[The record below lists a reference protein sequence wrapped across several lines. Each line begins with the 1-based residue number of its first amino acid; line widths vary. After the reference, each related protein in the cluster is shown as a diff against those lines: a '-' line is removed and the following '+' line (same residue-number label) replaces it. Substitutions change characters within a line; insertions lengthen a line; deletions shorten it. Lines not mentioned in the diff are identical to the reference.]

1 MDLEPGTAA
10 DEPDGGGVGAG
21 AGGGKVMSTIKGVGN
36 KSLTHTNSLN
46 TIAAKVPRHG
56 VVTSHEEELGAC
68 LDNIR
73 VWGIDVFRIAE
84 LASSRPLT
92 AVTFRVFQDRDL
104 LSVFKIPATNL
115 IALLLTLEDHYLKVT
130 QGGMKKFISYLSS
143 GQEVPYHNSTHA
155 ADVTLSM
162 NSLLCTPALEAVFT
176 PLETLA
182 AIFASAVHDVDHPGL
197 TNQYLINTSNTA
209 TCKHFVLSS
218 GHYETLV
225 CRF

>member
-21 AGGGKVMSTIKGVGN
+21 GGGGKVMSTIKGVGN

-46 TIAAKVPRHG
+46 TMAAKVPRHG
-56 VVTSHEEELGAC
+56 VVTSHEEELGAS

-115 IALLLTLEDHYLKVT
+115 IALLLTLEDHYLKVA
-130 QGGMKKFISYLSS
+130 QGGIKNVSNLCL
-143 GQEVPYHNSTHA
+143 QEVPYHNSTHA

-209 TCKHFVLSS
+209 TCKHYLSTS
-218 GHYETLV
+218 EST
-225 CRF
+225 F